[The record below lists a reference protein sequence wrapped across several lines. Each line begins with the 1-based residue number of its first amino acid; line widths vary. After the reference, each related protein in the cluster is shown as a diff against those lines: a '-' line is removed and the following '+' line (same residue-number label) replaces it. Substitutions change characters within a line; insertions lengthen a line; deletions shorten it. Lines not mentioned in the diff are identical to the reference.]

1 MPCAC
6 NKGKVAGQTSTMSE
20 RKHRVAGTGDP
31 LIDKVY
37 PSETAAQVALATSG
51 KTGTVRAV

>member
-1 MPCAC
+1 
-6 NKGKVAGQTSTMSE
+6 MSE